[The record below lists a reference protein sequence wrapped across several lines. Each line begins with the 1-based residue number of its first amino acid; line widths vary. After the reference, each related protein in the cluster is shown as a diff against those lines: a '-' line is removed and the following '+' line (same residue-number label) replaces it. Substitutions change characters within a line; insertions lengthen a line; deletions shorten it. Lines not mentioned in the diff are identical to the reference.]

1 MLFENLALFASASLR
16 RNSTRC
22 APSGTECEPLPL
34 GDGVPGKVTVLS
46 PAYANQSSANWLEC
60 CRNFVKH
67 LFSVTSLEIA
77 G

>member
-46 PAYANQSSANWLEC
+46 STYANESSANWLVR
-60 CRNFVKH
+60 CRNFGAQ
-67 LFSVTSLEIA
+67 LFSVTSLEIP